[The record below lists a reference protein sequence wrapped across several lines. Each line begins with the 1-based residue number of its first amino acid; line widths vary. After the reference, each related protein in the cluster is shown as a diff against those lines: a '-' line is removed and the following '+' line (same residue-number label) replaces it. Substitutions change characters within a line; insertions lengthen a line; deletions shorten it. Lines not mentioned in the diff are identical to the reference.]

1 MFDCTVA
8 GIGGAKVR
16 GGDGTNGGRLEEG
29 RTRRW
34 EINVNSSITYPAA
47 MKPVEEH
54 VGV

>member
-1 MFDCTVA
+1 MLGCTVA
-8 GIGGAKVR
+8 GIGGANVR
-16 GGDGTNGGRLEEG
+16 GGEGTSRGKLEEG

-34 EINVNSSITYPAA
+34 AINVKSSITYPAA